1 MNWKRLEGRL
11 TERLLDEFASA
22 ANPTRTAYEQ
32 GLWRTQIALGDW
44 RIETNDAS
52 RDARARNVRSGANI
66 QDREDALYFA
76 LKAFLAKRERRRAE
90 SGIGLVLA
98 GGGAKGAYQT
108 GVWRALRETGL
119 SALIT
124 GISGV
129 SIGAINAALFLLGD
143 WREAYQLWMSMSDP
157 DIRRAQRAEI
167 ERLTNAY
174 ERRRNESPLPPWLL
188 DLMEDSFIS
197 QPELER
203 RLLPVI
209 KSIGPDARRNTALY
223 ATVTPLEET
232 LLLLPGLLD
241 PRTPPFSDGIA
252 DESAHYISW
261 RGLSNMDTMRLLLAS
276 SALPIAYSPA
286 TFQGKLYYDG
296 GLYDNVPIWPLY
308 QEGFRKFIVVDLKRE
323 RERPWR
329 MPSDMERCDFYVVH
343 PGADFPDDFLATFE
357 LSPQITR
364 ERIRS
369 GYEDALR
376 VLEDFT

>member
-22 ANPTRTAYEQ
+22 ANPTRIAYEQ

-76 LKAFLAKRERRRAE
+76 LKAFLSKRERRRAE

-119 SALIT
+119 STLIT

-143 WREAYQLWMSMSDP
+143 WREAYELWMGMSDP
-157 DIRRAQRAEI
+157 NVRRAQRAEI
-167 ERLTNAY
+167 ERLTSAY
-174 ERRRNESPLPPWLL
+174 ERRRNESPLPPQLL

-197 QPELER
+197 QPET
-203 RLLPVI
+203 V
-209 KSIGPDARRNTALY
+209 PDY
-223 ATVTPLEET
+223 S
-232 LLLLPGLLD
+232 LPG
-241 PRTPPFSDGIA
+241 G
-252 DESAHYISW
+252 
-261 RGLSNMDTMRLLLAS
+261 
-276 SALPIAYSPA
+276 
-286 TFQGKLYYDG
+286 
-296 GLYDNVPIWPLY
+296 
-308 QEGFRKFIVVDLKRE
+308 RKR
-323 RERPWR
+323 
-329 MPSDMERCDFYVVH
+329 
-343 PGADFPDDFLATFE
+343 
-357 LSPQITR
+357 
-364 ERIRS
+364 
-369 GYEDALR
+369 
-376 VLEDFT
+376 